1 MPWPPPVTT
10 ATRPL
15 RLKRS
20 RYIGS
25 QASATNSSAHPV
37 AAVDVERLRDDV
49 VAVGGGEEHGGAGM
63 VFGQSHPAERR
74 RITDE
79 ALLFRRAADARIDAA
94 PALND
99 ALDGSLDRRRL
110 GDVKRD
116 GVGLVAMAGGG
127 FLRVVGERNVDG
139 RSPALR

>member
-49 VAVGGGEEHGGAGM
+49 VAVGGGEEHGGAGLRAIPS
-63 VFGQSHPAERR
+63 GRTAPPHRR
-74 RITDE
+74 D
-79 ALLFRRAADARIDAA
+79 ASFRRAADARIWRTARQ
-94 PALND
+94 PR
-99 ALDGSLDRRRL
+99 STSEYRRR
-110 GDVKRD
+110 R
-116 GVGLVAMAGGG
+116 AQCH
-127 FLRVVGERNVDG
+127 
-139 RSPALR
+139 